1 MSAGV
6 ARLLGLSKDEWPR
19 AWPLAAYLFLTTAG
33 SVASKATRDALFL
46 DRFRAV
52 DLPYV
57 DIAIAVLVGVAVAL
71 YLRAYRWLSVPALQ
85 IGSLCLFAASCVGF
99 WWLSG
104 RGGDGRVVFIAIY
117 LWVGVFGALAPMQ
130 VWTLANFVLTTREA
144 KRSFGVIGGGGILGW
159 IVGGLATRLSA
170 SWLGAASLLLWVGAS
185 LLLSTGLVHLVWRR
199 SRAAAAPVDASV
211 SRPGLRESVRQIAGS
226 AYLQSIAAV
235 IGLASIATTVG
246 GWQFKAIAKASIA
259 DTNELA
265 AFFGSFNMMA
275 GLASLVLQVVLTGR
289 VLREAGVGVALF
301 IVPIAMASTTGALL
315 VAGTLAAAAALKASD
330 QVLRYSIDKS
340 TVELLYLP
348 LSAADTFRVKAFIDT
363 VVYRFGDG
371 IGGVL
376 VLLGGAWLGLSPV
389 QMGWITLAAVM
400 AWLAAA
406 AVARRQYV
414 VNLQES
420 IRQHRLDSERAH
432 TAMLDRSAA
441 DALALKLQGEPDEIL
456 YALSFFEMA
465 GNTTLH
471 PSVPELLRHPA
482 PEVRLRALGVVTYV
496 DLPSVLPQVEAM
508 LADPSIEVRT
518 EALLA
523 LTRATN
529 VDPLSRIES
538 VGDFEDYS
546 IQASL
551 AAFLARPG
559 PAQHI
564 ETAQLILQRM
574 VGEGGPDG
582 VRVRAEAARVIGMSP
597 DLFDRELRRL
607 LEDDAPDV
615 AREAIRAAGRL
626 GKRLLVHR
634 LIDRIA
640 EPLLTDE
647 VVAALAVM
655 GDRIVPPLREYLAS
669 REAPAAQRREL
680 PAVLQ
685 AIGTPAAQAVL
696 VEHLL
701 DADTTM
707 RLRVVVALNKL
718 VQLHPTRPF
727 DRAIVDGPGRRD
739 HRPLS
744 FLPGAGGALDGAE
757 PVEQA
762 ARVAGAGK
770 RAHLPPDEGAVSG
783 PRPAQRVRRRP
794 VGRRDHPRQ
803 RARVPRAGAATG
815 DARPGRAALR
825 SRGQHRAACGGG
837 GARGRG
843 IGGLARRGRGS
854 AVALAR
860 SVAAVVRGL
869 RHRRTA
875 PRASRASRRRMG
887 DRTGSAAAR
896 HGRGRP
902 RQAEGACGGAH
913 RRRGLMAPVPSA
925 LT

>member
-1 MSAGV
+1 MSGGV
-6 ARLLGLSKDEWPR
+6 ARLLGLGKDEWPR

-52 DLPYV
+52 DLPYA
-57 DIAIAVLVGVAVAL
+57 DIAIAALVGVAVAV

-85 IGSLCLFAASCVGF
+85 IGSLCLFAASCGGF

-104 RGGDGRVVFIAIY
+104 RGGDERAVFIAIY

-159 IVGGLATRLSA
+159 IVGGLATRVTA
-170 SWLGAASLLLWVGAS
+170 SWLGAESLLLWVGAS

-199 SRAAAAPVDASV
+199 SSAAASPVEASV
-211 SRPGLRESVRQIAGS
+211 SRPGLRESLRQIAGS
-226 AYLQSIAAV
+226 SYLQAIAAV
-235 IGLASIATTVG
+235 IGLASIATTVA

-259 DTNELA
+259 DTDQLA

-301 IVPIAMASTTGALL
+301 IVPIAMASTTAGLL

-348 LSAADTFRVKAFIDT
+348 LSAAETFRVKAFIDT

-376 VLLGGAWLGLSPV
+376 VLIGGAWLGLSPV
-389 QMGWITLAAVM
+389 QMGWITLAAVLG
-400 AWLAAA
+400 WLAAA

-414 VNLQES
+414 ANLQDS
-420 IRQHRLDSERAH
+420 IRQHRLDAERANA
-432 TAMLDRSAA
+432 AMLDRSAA

-471 PSVPELLRHPA
+471 PAVPDLLRHPSA
-482 PEVRLRALGVVTYV
+482 AVRLRALAVVSHV
-496 DLPSVLPQVEAM
+496 DLRSVLPAVEAL
-508 LADPSIEVRT
+508 LADPEIEVRT

-523 LTRATN
+523 LTRTTD
-529 VDPLSRIES
+529 VDPLLRIES

-564 ETAQLILQRM
+564 ETAQIILQRM
-574 VGEGGPDG
+574 VGEGGPAG

-597 DLFDRELRRL
+597 DVFDRELRRL
-607 LEDDAPDV
+607 LEDDAFEV

-626 GKRLLVHR
+626 GKRTLVLR

-640 EPLLTDE
+640 EPPLTDE
-647 VVAALAVM
+647 VVASLASM
-655 GDRIVPPLREYLAS
+655 GDRVVPALREYFAS
-669 REAPAAQRREL
+669 REGAPALRREL

-701 DADTTM
+701 DADTTT
-707 RLRVVVALNKL
+707 RLRVVAALNKL
-718 VQLHPTRPF
+718 VQLHPSRPF
-727 DRAIVDGPGRRD
+727 DRAIVETALAAEITGHYRSYQV
-739 HRPLS
+739 L
-744 FLPGAGGALDGAE
+744 ATMGGALDGAE

-762 ARVAGAGK
+762 VRDSLVQESERIFRLMKILYPAHDLHSAFVGVQSAEAAIRDNALEFLEQVLPPAMRALVVPLFDRAVSIEARASAAERVVGVSVGSRDEAVEVLSLSRDPWLQSCAAYAIGEL
-770 RAHLPPDEGAVSG
+770 RLAHLAHLVDAWADDADPLLRTTADA
-783 PRPAQRVRRRP
+783 A
-794 VGRRDHPRQ
+794 RDKLKAH
-803 RARVPRAGAATG
+803 
-815 DARPGRAALR
+815 
-825 SRGQHRAACGGG
+825 
-837 GARGRG
+837 
-843 IGGLARRGRGS
+843 
-854 AVALAR
+854 
-860 SVAAVVRGL
+860 
-869 RHRRTA
+869 
-875 PRASRASRRRMG
+875 
-887 DRTGSAAAR
+887 AAAPTIDV
-896 HGRGRP
+896 G
-902 RQAEGACGGAH
+902 
-913 RRRGLMAPVPSA
+913 
-925 LT
+925 

>member
-1 MSAGV
+1 MSGGV
-6 ARLLGLSKDEWPR
+6 ARLLGLGKDEWPR

-52 DLPYV
+52 DLPYA
-57 DIAIAVLVGVAVAL
+57 DIAIAVLVGVAVAA

-85 IGSLCLFAASCVGF
+85 IGSLCLFAASCGGF

-104 RGGDGRVVFIAIY
+104 RAGDERAVFIAIY

-144 KRSFGVIGGGGILGW
+144 KRSFGVIGAGGILGW
-159 IVGGLATRLSA
+159 IVGGLATRVTA
-170 SWLGAASLLLWVGAS
+170 SWLGAESLLLWVGAS

-199 SRAAAAPVDASV
+199 SSSAVSPVEASV
-211 SRPGLRESVRQIAGS
+211 SRPGLRESLRQIAGS
-226 AYLQSIAAV
+226 SYLQAIAAV
-235 IGLASIATTVG
+235 IGLASIATTVA

-259 DTNELA
+259 DTDQLA

-301 IVPIAMASTTGALL
+301 IVPIAMASTTAGLL

-348 LSAADTFRVKAFIDT
+348 LSAAETFRVKAFIDT

-376 VLLGGAWLGLSPV
+376 VLIGGAWLGLSPV
-389 QMGWITLAAVM
+389 QMGWVTLAAVL
-400 AWLAAA
+400 AWIAAA

-414 VNLQES
+414 ANLQDS
-420 IRQHRLDSERAH
+420 IRQHRLDAERANA
-432 TAMLDRSAA
+432 AMLDRSAA

-471 PSVPELLRHPA
+471 PAVPDLLRHPSA
-482 PEVRLRALGVVTYV
+482 AVRLRALAVVSHV
-496 DLPSVLPQVEAM
+496 DLPSVVPAVEAL
-508 LADPSIEVRT
+508 LADPEIEVRT

-523 LTRATN
+523 LTRTTD
-529 VDPLSRIES
+529 VDPLLRIES

-559 PAQHI
+559 PAQHV
-564 ETAQLILQRM
+564 ETAQIILQRM
-574 VGEGGPDG
+574 VGEGGPAG

-597 DLFDRELRRL
+597 DVFDRELRRL
-607 LEDDAPDV
+607 LEDDAFEV

-626 GKRLLVHR
+626 GKRTLVLR

-640 EPLLTDE
+640 EPQLTDE
-647 VVAALAVM
+647 VVASLAAM
-655 GDRIVPPLREYLAS
+655 GDRIVPALREYFAS
-669 REAPAAQRREL
+669 REGATALRREL

-701 DADTTM
+701 DADTTT
-707 RLRVVVALNKL
+707 RLRVVAALNKL
-718 VQLHPTRPF
+718 VQLHPSRPF
-727 DRAIVDGPGRRD
+727 DRAIVETALAAEITGHYRSYQV
-739 HRPLS
+739 L
-744 FLPGAGGALDGAE
+744 ATMGGTLDGAE

-762 ARVAGAGK
+762 VRDSLVQESERIFRLMKILYPVHDLHSAFVGVQSAEAAIRDNALEFLEQVLPPAMRALVVPLFDRAVSIEARAAAAERVVGVAVGSRDEAVEVLSLSRDPWLQSCAAYAIGEL
-770 RAHLPPDEGAVSG
+770 RLAHLAHLVDAWAEDGDPLLRTTADA
-783 PRPAQRVRRRP
+783 A
-794 VGRRDHPRQ
+794 RDKLKAH
-803 RARVPRAGAATG
+803 
-815 DARPGRAALR
+815 
-825 SRGQHRAACGGG
+825 
-837 GARGRG
+837 
-843 IGGLARRGRGS
+843 
-854 AVALAR
+854 
-860 SVAAVVRGL
+860 
-869 RHRRTA
+869 
-875 PRASRASRRRMG
+875 
-887 DRTGSAAAR
+887 AAAPTIDV
-896 HGRGRP
+896 G
-902 RQAEGACGGAH
+902 
-913 RRRGLMAPVPSA
+913 
-925 LT
+925 

>member
-57 DIAIAVLVGVAVAL
+57 DIAIAALVGLAVAL

-104 RGGDGRVVFIAIY
+104 RGGNEGALFIAIY

-170 SWLGAASLLLWVGAS
+170 SWLGAESLLLWVGAS

-199 SRAAAAPVDASV
+199 SHAVAVPVDGSV
-211 SRPGLRESVRQIAGS
+211 SRPGLRESVRQIGGS

-235 IGLASIATTVG
+235 IGLASIATTVA

-259 DTNELA
+259 DTNALA

-275 GLASLVLQVVLTGR
+275 GLVSLVLQVVLTGR

-315 VAGTLAAAAALKASD
+315 VAGSLAAAAALKASD

-348 LSAADTFRVKAFIDT
+348 LSAAETFRVKAFIDT

-371 IGGVL
+371 IGGLL
-376 VLLGGAWLGLSPV
+376 VLLGGAWLGLSAV
-389 QMGWITLAAVM
+389 QMGWITLAAVL
-400 AWLAAA
+400 AWLGAA

-420 IRQHRLDSERAH
+420 IRQHRLDAERAH

-441 DALALKLQGEPDEIL
+441 DALALKLQGAPDEIL

-471 PSVPELLRHPA
+471 PSVPDLLRHDA
-482 PEVRLRALGVVTYV
+482 PEVRLRALAVVAYV

-508 LADPSIEVRT
+508 LADPSLEVRT

-523 LTRATN
+523 LTRATD
-529 VDPLSRIES
+529 VDPLTRIER

-559 PAQHI
+559 PAQHVDA
-564 ETAQLILQRM
+564 AQLILQRM
-574 VGEGGPDG
+574 VGEGGPDAA
-582 VRVRAEAARVIGMSP
+582 RVRAEAARVIGMSP
-597 DLFDRELRRL
+597 DVFDRELRRL
-607 LEDDAPDV
+607 LEDDAPEV
-615 AREAIRAAGRL
+615 AREAIRATGRL
-626 GKRLLVHR
+626 GKRALVPR
-634 LIDRIA
+634 LVDRIA
-640 EPLLTDE
+640 EPQLTDE
-647 VVAALAVM
+647 VVAALTAM
-655 GDRIVPPLREYLAS
+655 GDRVVPLLREYLAS
-669 REAPAAQRREL
+669 REAPAENRREL
-680 PAVLQ
+680 PAALQ
-685 AIGTPAAQAVL
+685 AIGSPAAQAAL

-701 DADTTM
+701 DADTAM
-707 RLRVVVALNKL
+707 RLRVVMALNKL
-718 VQLHPTRPF
+718 VQLHPTRAF
-727 DRAIVDGPGRRD
+727 DRAIVETALAAEITGHYRSYQV
-739 HRPLS
+739 L
-744 FLPGAGGALDGAE
+744 ATMGGALDGAE
-757 PVEQA
+757 PVERAVRESLVQESERIFRLMKILYPAHDLHSAFVGVQSAEATIRDNALEFLEQVLPPAMRGLVVPLFDRTVTVEQRAAEA
-762 ARVAGAGK
+762 ARVVGVSVGSRDEAVEVLSLSRDPWLQSCAAYAIGELHL
-770 RAHLPPDEGAVSG
+770 AHLAHLVDAWATESDPLL
-783 PRPAQRVRRRP
+783 
-794 VGRRDHPRQ
+794 
-803 RARVPRAGAATG
+803 RA
-815 DARPGRAALR
+815 
-825 SRGQHRAACGGG
+825 
-837 GARGRG
+837 
-843 IGGLARRGRGS
+843 
-854 AVALAR
+854 
-860 SVAAVVRGL
+860 
-869 RHRRTA
+869 TA
-875 PRASRASRRRMG
+875 
-887 DRTGSAAAR
+887 AAAR
-896 HGRGRP
+896 DKLK
-902 RQAEGACGGAH
+902 AH
-913 RRRGLMAPVPSA
+913 AAAPA
-925 LT
+925 LDVG

>member
-1 MSAGV
+1 MSGGV
-6 ARLLGLSKDEWPR
+6 ARLLGLGKDEWPR

-52 DLPYV
+52 DLPYA
-57 DIAIAVLVGVAVAL
+57 DIAIAVLVGVAVAA

-85 IGSLCLFAASCVGF
+85 IGSLCLFAASCGGF

-104 RGGDGRVVFIAIY
+104 RAGDERAVFIAIY

-159 IVGGLATRLSA
+159 IVGGLATRVTA
-170 SWLGAASLLLWVGAS
+170 SWLGAESLLLWVGAS

-199 SRAAAAPVDASV
+199 SSSSVSPVEASV
-211 SRPGLRESVRQIAGS
+211 ARPGLRESLRQIAGS
-226 AYLQSIAAV
+226 SYLQAIAAV
-235 IGLASIATTVG
+235 IGLASIATTVA

-259 DTNELA
+259 DTDQLA

-301 IVPIAMASTTGALL
+301 IVPIAMASTTAGLL

-348 LSAADTFRVKAFIDT
+348 LSAAETFRVKAFIDT

-371 IGGVL
+371 IGGLL
-376 VLLGGAWLGLSPV
+376 VLIGGAWLGLSPV
-389 QMGWITLAAVM
+389 QMGWITLAAVLG
-400 AWLAAA
+400 WLAAA

-414 VNLQES
+414 ANLQDS
-420 IRQHRLDSERAH
+420 IRQHRLDAERANA
-432 TAMLDRSAA
+432 AMLDRNAA

-471 PSVPELLRHPA
+471 PAVPDLLRHPSA
-482 PEVRLRALGVVTYV
+482 AVRLRALAVVSHV
-496 DLPSVLPQVEAM
+496 DLPSVVPAVEAL
-508 LADPSIEVRT
+508 LADPEIEVRT

-523 LTRATN
+523 LTRTTD
-529 VDPLSRIES
+529 VDPLLRIES

-559 PAQHI
+559 PAQHV
-564 ETAQLILQRM
+564 ETAQIILQRM
-574 VGEGGPDG
+574 VGEGGPAG

-597 DLFDRELRRL
+597 DVFDRELRRL
-607 LEDDAPDV
+607 LEDDAVEV

-626 GKRLLVHR
+626 GKRTLVWR

-640 EPLLTDE
+640 EPQLTDE
-647 VVAALAVM
+647 VVASLAAM
-655 GDRIVPPLREYLAS
+655 GDRIVPALREYFAS
-669 REAPAAQRREL
+669 REGAPALRREL

-701 DADTTM
+701 DADTTT
-707 RLRVVVALNKL
+707 RLRVVAALNKL
-718 VQLHPTRPF
+718 VQLHPSRSF
-727 DRAIVDGPGRRD
+727 DRAIVETALAAEITGHYRSYQV
-739 HRPLS
+739 L
-744 FLPGAGGALDGAE
+744 ATMGGALDGAE

-762 ARVAGAGK
+762 VRDSLVQESERIFRLMKILYPAHDLHSAFVGVQSAEAAIRDNALEFLEQVLPPAMRALVVPLFDRAVSIEARASAAERVVGVTVGSRDEAVEVLSLSRDPWLQSCAAYAIGEL
-770 RAHLPPDEGAVSG
+770 RLAHLAHLVDAW
-783 PRPAQRVRRRP
+783 A
-794 VGRRDHPRQ
+794 DD
-803 RARVPRAGAATG
+803 G
-815 DARPGRAALR
+815 DPLLR
-825 SRGQHRAACGGG
+825 TT
-837 GARGRG
+837 
-843 IGGLARRGRGS
+843 
-854 AVALAR
+854 AVAAR
-860 SVAAVVRGL
+860 DKLKA
-869 RHRRTA
+869 H
-875 PRASRASRRRMG
+875 
-887 DRTGSAAAR
+887 AAAPTIDV
-896 HGRGRP
+896 G
-902 RQAEGACGGAH
+902 
-913 RRRGLMAPVPSA
+913 
-925 LT
+925 